1 MVSSDFLR
9 KRENKKV
16 KSILESEKW
25 TKINV
30 QNRISQKS
38 LENRFFI
45 PASEKIEMFLF
56 YLLK

>member
-1 MVSSDFLR
+1 MVSSVFLR

-45 PASEKIEMFLF
+45 PASEKIEMFF
-56 YLLK
+56 YFIY

>member
-38 LENRFFI
+38 LENAIFEIFA
-45 PASEKIEMFLF
+45 P
-56 YLLK
+56 